1 MYMRS
6 SQYGGIHLIAEKF
19 AQEHLQFHH
28 ADADGWITIARK
40 EDGKYIQRHYR
51 TEEAQ
56 ERLSEW
62 LGEDV
67 YFSQNTFYKPSRS
80 IANIRQL
87 RALYSDIDFYLLNYN
102 VDWVLG
108 SIELLIQDRMIPE
121 PNLIIFSGRGIVFV
135 WLLEPVPHQ
144 ALPLWQVLENN
155 FSEKLA
161 KIGADK
167 KATDAARIFRLAGSV
182 NSKNGEMVEVEYRHA
197 NRYELRQL
205 QQDFLPDLN
214 PERQKK
220 KGRPK
225 KVVQLHNIY
234 RLHFARL
241 RDLTQLIELREYDV
255 TGYRETICF
264 LYRYWSCCVLNDPEE
279 ALQQTLDLNAQFTL
293 PLSENEVRKA
303 TKSAE
308 KAWAAR
314 SNKEANRLA
323 IEKGYPG
330 AGYNISNT
338 KLISWLDI
346 TTEEQQRMETIID
359 SQEKQRRNTLYR
371 RQERD
376 SVSREEYLEQ
386 EREKTEDKL
395 YLLRRALQQNPKL
408 SNYKLA
414 ELLGVSEGYIRKLK
428 KKL

>member
-1 MYMRS
+1 MD
-6 SQYGGIHLIAEKF
+6 LIVEKF
-19 AQEHLQFHH
+19 AQEHLRFHH
-28 ADADGWITIARK
+28 ADADGWITVARK
-40 EDGKYIQRHYR
+40 ESGKYKQHHFKA
-51 TEEAQ
+51 EEVSQ
-56 ERLSEW
+56 KLSKW

-67 YFSQNTFYKPSRS
+67 YFSQNTFYKPARS
-80 IANIRQL
+80 ITNIRQL
-87 RALYSDIDFYLLNYN
+87 RALFTDIDCYLFNL
-102 VDWVLG
+102 DIKWVLG
-108 SIELLIQDRMIPE
+108 SVELLIKDGIIPE

-135 WLLEPVPHQ
+135 WLLEPVPYQ

-161 KIGADK
+161 KMGADK

-182 NSKNGEMVEVEYRHA
+182 NSKSGEIVKVEYRHA

-205 QQDFLPDLN
+205 QQDYLPDLN

-241 RDLTQLIELREYDV
+241 RDLTQLIELRGYDV

-330 AGYNISNT
+330 AGYNISNE
-338 KLISWLDI
+338 KLIKWLDI
-346 TTEEQQRMETIID
+346 SPEEQQHFETIID
-359 SQEKQRRNTLYR
+359 GREKGRRKTVANREKR
-371 RQERD
+371 RSEGVQER
-376 SVSREEYLEQ
+376 SEYLAK

-395 YLLRRALQQNPKL
+395 YLLRRALQKNPKAT
-408 SNYKLA
+408 NKELA
-414 ELLGVSEGYIRKLK
+414 QALGVSVRWIQKIKHSLHIGGGV
-428 KKL
+428 